1 MAVVVSK
8 VDALV
13 EMVKAYDK
21 QEIKRANKIGN
32 ILNKSMQKD
41 TNENVYNAYIGL
53 DKESKQLFPIKVR
66 QSKKKV
72 KTNNGKSSMEIK
84 VGDKIYKIEVD
95 EETIS
100 IKEKW
105 TWMLRV
111 TNVFGS
117 ILALKILHD
126 TNTRVFFREYG

>member
-100 IKEKW
+100 IKEK
-105 TWMLRV
+105 
-111 TNVFGS
+111 
-117 ILALKILHD
+117 
-126 TNTRVFFREYG
+126 

>member
-13 EMVKAYDK
+13 EMVKAYDS
-21 QEIKRANKIGN
+21 QEVKRANKIGN
-32 ILNKSMQKD
+32 ILSKSMQKD

-72 KTNNGKSSMEIK
+72 KTNNDKSSMEIK

-100 IKEKW
+100 IKEK
-105 TWMLRV
+105 
-111 TNVFGS
+111 
-117 ILALKILHD
+117 
-126 TNTRVFFREYG
+126 